1 MGWTLRCTPWK
12 FAVNRLFAVSAV
24 TALLGLAAA
33 SPLPGRRPR

>member
-1 MGWTLRCTPWK
+1 MGWTLRCTPW
-12 FAVNRLFAVSAV
+12 NRLFAVSAV